1 MRHCGWLLGLLSL
14 FSLATHA
21 SDWQEIKNEAKGQ
34 TVWFNAWGGDT
45 AINRYLDWV
54 SGEMKTHYAINL
66 KIVRLADAAD
76 AVKRIQTEA
85 AAGRKTG
92 GSVDLLW
99 VNGENF
105 RTLKEAKL
113 LQTGWAETLP
123 TGAMST
129 HSCRCRKIFQCLQKG
144 LNRPGGRT
152 TDIYRPPRCYATATT
167 NAASLTGVC

>member
-66 KIVRLADAAD
+66 KIVRSGGC
-76 AVKRIQTEA
+76 RRRGEA
-85 AAGRKTG
+85 HSDR
-92 GSVDLLW
+92 SRS
-99 VNGENF
+99 
-105 RTLKEAKL
+105 RT
-113 LQTGWAETLP
+113 
-123 TGAMST
+123 
-129 HSCRCRKIFQCLQKG
+129 
-144 LNRPGGRT
+144 
-152 TDIYRPPRCYATATT
+152 
-167 NAASLTGVC
+167 

>member
-66 KIVRLADAAD
+66 KIVRLYY
-76 AVKRIQTEA
+76 KR
-85 AAGRKTG
+85 AGRR
-92 GSVDLLW
+92 LC
-99 VNGENF
+99 
-105 RTLKEAKL
+105 
-113 LQTGWAETLP
+113 P

-129 HSCRCRKIFQCLQKG
+129 HSCRCGKIFQCLQKG
-144 LNRPGGRT
+144 LNRPG
-152 TDIYRPPRCYATATT
+152 
-167 NAASLTGVC
+167 AAHN

>member
-1 MRHCGWLLGLLSL
+1 MRHCVWLLGLLSL

-105 RTLKEAKL
+105 RTLKRPIYYKRAGRRL
-113 LQTGWAETLP
+113 CP

-129 HSCRCRKIFQCLQKG
+129 HSFRCGKIFQCLQKG
-144 LNRPGGRT
+144 LNRPG
-152 TDIYRPPRCYATATT
+152 
-167 NAASLTGVC
+167 AAHN

>member
-92 GSVDLLW
+92 GSVALLW

-105 RTLKEAKL
+105 RT
-113 LQTGWAETLP
+113 
-123 TGAMST
+123 
-129 HSCRCRKIFQCLQKG
+129 
-144 LNRPGGRT
+144 
-152 TDIYRPPRCYATATT
+152 
-167 NAASLTGVC
+167 

>member
-66 KIVRLADAAD
+66 KIVRLADAAGIPGEAQELTRPD
-76 AVKRIQTEA
+76 AP
-85 AAGRKTG
+85 AGERAFLTG
-92 GSVDLLW
+92 SMS
-99 VNGENF
+99 GEQL
-105 RTLKEAKL
+105 R
-113 LQTGWAETLP
+113 
-123 TGAMST
+123 
-129 HSCRCRKIFQCLQKG
+129 
-144 LNRPGGRT
+144 
-152 TDIYRPPRCYATATT
+152 
-167 NAASLTGVC
+167 ASLSGFGRIVLAQRVRD